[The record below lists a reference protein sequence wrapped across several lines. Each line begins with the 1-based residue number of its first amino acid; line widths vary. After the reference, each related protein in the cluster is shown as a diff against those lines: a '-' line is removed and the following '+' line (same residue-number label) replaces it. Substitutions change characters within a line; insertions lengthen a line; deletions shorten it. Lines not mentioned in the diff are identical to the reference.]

1 MARQQLPPQIRKVTV
16 SDRRTGKPVVR
27 YEVRVETGTGATRR
41 QSKRR
46 FVRLDAAKNFLKS
59 TQADVMRGV
68 HIAPSI
74 LTVEDACKNWLA
86 ARRVKPTTLAAYTHA
101 LQPLRDRHGD
111 MAIQSLNK
119 AHLDAL
125 VADLLAGD
133 IEGRK
138 PWVATSI
145 NPMLNLTSK
154 MLTGLMKEGLLIRD
168 VAALV
173 DRVPVERQQMKTF
186 TQQQVSTLLAKC
198 EGDRLGHAWHLALA
212 GLRRGEIAGLRWA
225 DIDFEADTIT
235 IRHNRVSAAGKAT
248 EQSTKTVAS
257 GRTLPLPAALKAVL
271 KTARKTQVAERL
283 AIGDVY
289 QSGEHVVCNELGQP
303 YHPDTISD
311 MWTKKV
317 KDAGLPHIRLHDARH
332 SCGTLMHLRGVP
344 IAVIAAWLGHRDA
357 AFTMRTYMHSQ
368 DDALKAA
375 AASYDGVV
383 SNSVTETGV

>member
-16 SDRRTGKPVVR
+16 QDRRTGKQVVR
-27 YEVRVETGTGATRR
+27 YEVRIDTGAGTSRR
-41 QSKRR
+41 QTKRR
-46 FVRLDAAKNFLKS
+46 FAKLDPAKEFLKS

-68 HIAPSI
+68 HVAASA
-74 LTVEDACKNWLA
+74 LTVEAACAEWLA
-86 ARRVKPTTLAAYTHA
+86 ARRVKPTTMAAYTHA
-101 LQPLRDRHGD
+101 LQPLRDRHGELSV
-111 MAIQSLNK
+111 QLLTK
-119 AHLDAL
+119 THLDTL
-125 VADLLAGD
+125 VADLLAGK
-133 IEGRK
+133 IEDRK
-138 PWVATSI
+138 PWAATSI

-154 MLTGLMKEGLLIRD
+154 MLTGLMKQGLLIRD

-173 DRVPVERQQMKTF
+173 DRVPVEHHEMKTF
-186 TQQQVSTLLAKC
+186 TENQVSALLAKC

-212 GLRRGEIAGLRWA
+212 GLRRGEIAGLRWT
-225 DIDFEADTIT
+225 DIDLKANTIT

-248 EQSTKTVAS
+248 EQSTKTIAS
-257 GRTLPLPAALKAVL
+257 GRTLPLPDALKTVL
-271 KTARKTQVAERL
+271 KAARKIQVAERL
-283 AIGDVY
+283 KMGDVY

-317 KDAGLPHIRLHDARH
+317 KDASLPHIRLHDARH

-383 SNSVTETGV
+383 SKSVIEPSG